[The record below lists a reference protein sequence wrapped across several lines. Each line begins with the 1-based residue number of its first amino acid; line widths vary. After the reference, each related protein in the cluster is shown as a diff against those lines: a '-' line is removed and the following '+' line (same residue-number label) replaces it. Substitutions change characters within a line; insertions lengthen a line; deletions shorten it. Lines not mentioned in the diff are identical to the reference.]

1 MGLSRKLGNLGTAL
15 DSGSLSNFLTT
26 NNIEGLFR
34 DVTWTD
40 IANKPTT
47 LDSAAAI
54 SYIDSAYIQARQTDI
69 GLESAEIT
77 SLVDSAYI
85 SARQITTGIDSAG
98 VIGIVDSA
106 YLEARVSGGLDSAAV
121 STIIDSSYISSK
133 TTVNSGFDFVSMIAE
148 DGQTVFESDG
158 AGNAVSYQ
166 YNGLLVWYNGVLID
180 NGVDYSALTGTS
192 ITLTDAA
199 DSGAS
204 VVVGKWA
211 IGETYLWGGDRGVVA
226 GGNYASGGSFI
237 AVSDIRYFDMTTDN
251 DASDFGDLPNYEA
264 RGFLAGTGNRTRG
277 LFLGGEDAYTGSSS
291 DQSNKIEYITIAT
304 TSDAQDF
311 GDLTAARRQLGAAGN
326 GTRALAFGGSSP
338 TMSPYSDVID
348 YVTID
353 TPGNATDFGDTF
365 YDKLATSGVSD
376 LSRVVISSG
385 FTTTLF
391 VDGSSHMGYVN
402 IATPGNASTFGDLS
416 LSRSGTSGCSDQTRG
431 VFAGGRSNS
440 NYYDTMDYITIQT
453 LGNATD
459 FGDLRYGKQFSA
471 GSANGTIGSFAGGDA
486 GDTYPNYQIDKIT
499 IQTLGNS
506 SFTQS
511 LASNPYQSVFGAGAV
526 AGDPS

>member
-85 SARQITTGIDSAG
+85 SARQVTTGIDSAG
-98 VIGIVDSA
+98 VLGIVDSA
-106 YLEARVSGGLDSAAV
+106 YLEARVSGGLDSATI
-121 STIIDSSYISSK
+121 SNIIDSSYISSK

-180 NGVDYSALTGTS
+180 NGVDYSALTGAS
-192 ITLTDAA
+192 ITLTEAA

-211 IGETYLWGGDRGVVA
+211 IGETYLWGGDRGVV
-226 GGNYASGGSFI
+226 GGGIRNLNGDFAT
-237 AVSDIRYFDMTTDN
+237 VSDIRYFDMTTDN
-251 DASDFGDLPNYEA
+251 TASDFGDLANYDE
-264 RGFLAGTGNRTRG
+264 RGYLAGTGNRTRG
-277 LFLGGEDAYTGSSS
+277 LFIGGADAYDNTTAT
-291 DQSNKIEYITIAT
+291 NRIEYITIAT
-304 TSDAQDF
+304 TGNALDF
-311 GDLTAARRQLGAAGN
+311 GDLTAARRFVAAAGN
-326 GTRALAFGGSSP
+326 GTRGLTFGGHDGGG
-338 TMSPYSDVID
+338 TPYSDVID

-353 TPGNATDFGDTF
+353 TTGNATDFGDTLS
-365 YDKLATSGVSD
+365 DVRMAAGLAD
-376 LSRVVISSG
+376 LTRAVISG
-385 FTTTLF
+385 AQ
-391 VDGSSHMGYVN
+391 SSSEPTSDDYMQYVT
-402 IATPGNASTFGDLS
+402 IATPGNAVNFGDLS
-416 LSRSGTSGCSDQTRG
+416 EGRHQSGACSDQTRG
-431 VFAGGRSNS
+431 VFGGGRTFTPLSEV
-440 NYYDTMDYITIQT
+440 MDYITIQT
-453 LGNATD
+453 TGNATD
-459 FGDLRYGKQFSA
+459 FGDLRYAKSYSA
-471 GSANGTIGSFAGGDA
+471 GSSNGTYGSFAGGYD
-486 GDTYPNYQIDKIT
+486 GDTYPDYIIDKIT

-506 SFTQS
+506 SFAQD
-511 LASNPYQSVFGAGAV
+511 LVSNVYQSVFGAGAV

>member
-98 VIGIVDSA
+98 VLGIVDSA

-237 AVSDIRYFDMTTDN
+237 AVSDIRYFDMTTN
-251 DASDFGDLPNYEA
+251 NAASDFGDLPNYEE
-264 RGFLAGTGNRTRG
+264 RGYLAGTGNRTRG
-277 LFLGGEDAYTGSSS
+277 LFLGGEDAYTGSAA

-304 TSDAQDF
+304 TGNAQDF
-311 GDLTAARRQLGAAGN
+311 GDLTTARRKLGAAGN
-326 GTRALAFGGSSP
+326 GTRGLAFGGSTP
-338 TMSPYSDVID
+338 TMSPYSNVID

-353 TPGNATDFGDTF
+353 TTGNASDFGDTV
-365 YDKLATSGVSD
+365 YAKINTSGVSD
-376 LSRVVISSG
+376 LSRVVLGSG
-385 FTTTLF
+385 ALNP
-391 VDGSSHMGYVN
+391 DDHLGYVT
-402 IATPGNASTFGDLS
+402 IATLGNAQDFGNLTEG
-416 LSRSGTSGCSDQTRG
+416 RQGTSGCSDQTRG
-431 VFAGGRSNS
+431 VFAGGRVHN
-440 NYYDTMDYITIQT
+440 NYYETIEYITIQI
-453 LGNATD
+453 LGDATD
-459 FGDLRYGKQFSA
+459 FGDLRYGKLNSA
-471 GSANGTIGSFAGGDA
+471 GSANGTIGAFAGGDA
-486 GDTYPNYQIDKIT
+486 GNTYPNYIIDKIT

-506 SFTQS
+506 TFAQD